1 MPNTPDTAARVF
13 SSPLSSMTP
22 IDYGHAGLHHNIQKK
37 VLTKLQKGIL
47 NAAIDSKK
55 IIIVCM
61 TFKKSLKLKKNSF
74 FHFFSLLKFSS
85 ENAILSDF
93 MV

>member
-1 MPNTPDTAARVF
+1 MVLKCLFQFRCL
-13 SSPLSSMTP
+13 PLSSMTP
-22 IDYGHAGLHHNIQKK
+22 IDYGHAGLHHKIQKK

-47 NAAIDSKK
+47 NAAKDSKK

>member
-22 IDYGHAGLHHNIQKK
+22 IDYGNAGLHHKNQKK

-47 NAAIDSKK
+47 NAAKDSKK

>member
-1 MPNTPDTAARVF
+1 M
-13 SSPLSSMTP
+13 
-22 IDYGHAGLHHNIQKK
+22 
-37 VLTKLQKGIL
+37 QKGIL
-47 NAAIDSKK
+47 NAAKDSKK

-85 ENAILSDF
+85 EMPSCPTLWYDAQ
-93 MV
+93 

>member
-1 MPNTPDTAARVF
+1 M
-13 SSPLSSMTP
+13 
-22 IDYGHAGLHHNIQKK
+22 
-37 VLTKLQKGIL
+37 QKGIL
-47 NAAIDSKK
+47 NAAKDSKK
-55 IIIVCM
+55 IIIMCM